1 MEHNDLKHYG
11 YLFKTD
17 KITKHGYHRFYH
29 KELAEYKHKTFGM
42 IEIGV
47 ANFNSIDMW
56 KQYFPKSFIYGI
68 DINVQY
74 YDERIKVFRADQSNL
89 ASLQDIKSQIT
100 HPILFINDDGSHI
113 PEHQLLSFDYLFS
126 NVLKDGGTY
135 IIEDIEVSYWKNGKL
150 YGYVAEYGFGHSSSI
165 VEKFKLLVD
174 YVNSYFLNEE
184 NKKLLDEK
192 TSFVSKETKD
202 KILSITFSPNCIII
216 KKKGINDYHYTRN
229 KYEFINFIQ

>member
-17 KITKHGYHRFYH
+17 KVTTNGYHRFYH

-47 ANFNSIDMW
+47 EQFKSLDMW
-56 KQYFPKSFIYGI
+56 KQYFPKAFVYAI
-68 DINVQY
+68 DINIQY
-74 YDERIKVFRADQSNL
+74 EDERIKIFRADQSNL
-89 ASLQDIKSQIT
+89 DSLQHIKSQIT

-135 IIEDIEVSYWKNGKL
+135 IIEDVEVSYWKNGNS
-150 YGYVAEYGFGHSSSI
+150 YGYATKYGFQHPTSI
-165 VEKFKLLVD
+165 VEKFKLLID
-174 YVNSYFLNEE
+174 YVNAYYISDE
-184 NKKLLDEK
+184 NKQILHEK

-202 KILSITFSPNCIII
+202 KILSITFAPNCIII
-216 KKKGINDYHYTRN
+216 KKKGINDHHYTKN
-229 KYEFINFIQ
+229 QYPNLSNL